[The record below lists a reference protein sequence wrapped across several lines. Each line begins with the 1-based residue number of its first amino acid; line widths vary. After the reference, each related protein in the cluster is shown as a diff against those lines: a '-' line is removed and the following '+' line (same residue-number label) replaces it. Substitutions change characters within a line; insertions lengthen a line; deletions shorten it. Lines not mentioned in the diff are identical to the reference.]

1 MVRIVIQNLRKNV
14 AATDLSKSLLY
25 NIHQAHV
32 DWMHACGGK
41 GNCTTCK
48 AIVIEGLEFTSQ
60 HTHAELRYQRLG
72 LLNDNERLACQVRIT
87 GDVIVQVPDEGKLPH
102 LTYNS

>member
-1 MVRIVIQNLRKNV
+1 MARIVIQNLRKSIEV
-14 AATDLSKSLLY
+14 TDLSKSMLF
-25 NIHQAHV
+25 NIQQGGI

-48 AIVIEGLEFTSQ
+48 AIVLKGKEYMDQCTQ
-60 HTHAELRYQRLG
+60 AELRYKRLG
-72 LLNDNERLACQVRIT
+72 LLNDNERLACQVRII
-87 GDVIVQVPDEGKLPH
+87 GDVIIQVPEESKLPH